1 MDYFN
6 LVGIYLAPQEIALR
20 SPIAA
25 EPGGPALRRNSDRG
39 EADAPLARNEE
50 DTLTLSDEAR
60 AAARLEQPGAVQN
73 DHPSPEQRD
82 SGQDE
87 TPNGAPDDPQD
98 DTPPDDSNDPHDD
111 SPSAEQELTPEE
123 QRLVD
128 DLTRT
133 DQQVRAH
140 EMAHAAAGGHNV
152 RYDYQTGPDGKRYAV
167 GGTTDI
173 ETFSIAG
180 DPDSKLAQARK
191 MRTAALAPADP
202 SPQDRAVAA
211 KAARIEAEALA
222 EKFHQ
227 LNG

>member
-1 MDYFN
+1 MDFFN
-6 LVGIYLAPQEIALR
+6 LVGIYLAPQEAAVR
-20 SPIAA
+20 SPIATEKA
-25 EPGGPALRRNSDRG
+25 GSALRRDPGAG
-39 EADAPLARNEE
+39 EDGALAPGENE
-50 DTLTLSDEAR
+50 DTLTLSEEAR

-73 DHPSPEQRD
+73 DQTSPDSRD
-82 SGQDE
+82 SE
-87 TPNGAPDDPQD
+87 QD
-98 DTPPDDSNDPHDD
+98 DAQDGPKEDSQGDNALDDSNDPHDA
-111 SPSAEQELTPEE
+111 SPSAGQELTPEE

-128 DLTRT
+128 ELNRT

-173 ETFSIAG
+173 ETFSVSG
-180 DPDSKLAQARK
+180 NPDSQLAQARK

-211 KAARIEAEALA
+211 KAARLEAEARA
-222 EKFHQ
+222 EKAQ
-227 LNG
+227 KLKV

>member
-1 MDYFN
+1 MDYFH
-6 LVGIYLAPQEIALR
+6 LTGIYLAPQETAVR

-25 EPGGPALRRNSDRG
+25 EKCGASLRRDPGGAGAPAREPG
-39 EADAPLARNEE
+39 EEE

-60 AAARLEQPGAVQN
+60 AAARLEQPSAVQN
-73 DHPSPEQRD
+73 DKTSAEQRD

-87 TPNGAPDDPQD
+87 TQGHAQDPDTHDDPDESQD
-98 DTPPDDSNDPHDD
+98 AAPT
-111 SPSAEQELTPEE
+111 AGQELTPEE
-123 QRLVD
+123 QLLVEE
-128 DLTRT
+128 LSRT

-180 DPDSKLAQARK
+180 DPDSQLAQARK

-202 SPQDRAVAA
+202 SPQDHAVAA

-222 EKFHQ
+222 EKSQ
-227 LNG
+227 MLNV